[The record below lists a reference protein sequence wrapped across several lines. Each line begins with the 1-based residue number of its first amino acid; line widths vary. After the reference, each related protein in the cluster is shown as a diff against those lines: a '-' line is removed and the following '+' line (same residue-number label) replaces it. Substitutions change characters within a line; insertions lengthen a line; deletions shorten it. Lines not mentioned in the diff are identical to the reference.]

1 MEINRISQLNEQ
13 ADLIRK
19 MSIECIANFGVGHI
33 GGTSSVIETLTSLYY
48 ECANV
53 DATRP
58 DWADRDRIVLSKGHA
73 AVALYATLAAKGY
86 FHKSELLTLNKNGT
100 NLPSHCDMLKVTG
113 VDFTAGSLGQ
123 GISAAVGMAIAAKMD
138 RKKYRVYAIVGDGES
153 QEGQVW
159 EAVMLA
165 GSRKLNNLTVFV
177 DNNGMQIDG
186 MCDDICK
193 VAPFEPKYKAFGFKV
208 ITVDGHDVE
217 AIVNAIEESKKSKKP
232 TAIIL
237 NTIKGKGIKCCEGT
251 PGSHSVAFTDE
262 ILKAEN
268 TGGVLNI

>member
-1 MEINRISQLNEQ
+1 MDINRISELNQQ

-19 MSIECIANFGVGHI
+19 MSIESIANFGSGHI
-33 GGTSSVIETLTSLYY
+33 GGTSSIIETLTSLYF

-53 DATRP
+53 DP
-58 DWADRDRIVLSKGHA
+58 SNPSWADRDRIVLSKGHA
-73 AVALYATLAAKGY
+73 AVGLYATLAAKGY
-86 FHKSELLTLNKNGT
+86 FDKSELLTLNQNGT
-100 NLPSHCDMLKVTG
+100 NMPSHCDMRKVTG

-138 RKKYRVYAIVGDGES
+138 RKKYRVFTIVGDGES

-186 MCDDICK
+186 MTNDICK
-193 VAPFEPKYKAFGFKV
+193 VAPFEDKYKAFGFKV
-208 ITVDGHDVE
+208 ITVDGHDIE
-217 AIVNAIEESKKSKKP
+217 AIVDAINTAAGVRRP

-251 PGSHSVAFTDE
+251 PASHSVAFTDE
-262 ILKAEN
+262 MFAAEN
-268 TGGVLNI
+268 TGEVLSK